1 MALPDAER
9 RQIENEMIFRR
20 INEKVGI
27 DLDALDAM
35 HTNDGH
41 YDLIQDINL
50 EIQFKCEC
58 SDENCSIR
66 IPMKLSDY
74 REIHLDRDTF
84 IVLPHHQ
91 VDPIEKVIKQ
101 TSAYNIV
108 KKNNS
113 TDEPGDELNI
123 TTINN
128 S

>member
-27 DLDALDAM
+27 DLDALDVM

-113 TDEPGDELNI
+113 TDEPGDDLNI